1 MSEFVNLDPDAQFG
15 CACCRPI
22 WTLWTTSRRSI
33 WMLWASSF
41 ANLDALDAEFGRPD
55 TIWTLWTSRFVHLDA
70 LDAQALNL
78 DALDVQALNLDALD
92 VQKVNL
98 DAQTLRSGCP
108 ELKLENLFE
117 FLNPTCVFT
126 CCKRSLASP
135 KKCELRV
142 LQIQCA

>member
-1 MSEFVNLDPDAQFG
+1 ML
-15 CACCRPI
+15 
-22 WTLWTTSRRSI
+22 WTL
-33 WMLWASSF
+33 
-41 ANLDALDAEFGRPD
+41 NLN
-55 TIWTLWTSRFVHLDA
+55 
-70 LDAQALNL
+70 AQALNL
-78 DALDVQALNLDALD
+78 DALDVQIRQFGRSGRPALNLNAQALNLDALD